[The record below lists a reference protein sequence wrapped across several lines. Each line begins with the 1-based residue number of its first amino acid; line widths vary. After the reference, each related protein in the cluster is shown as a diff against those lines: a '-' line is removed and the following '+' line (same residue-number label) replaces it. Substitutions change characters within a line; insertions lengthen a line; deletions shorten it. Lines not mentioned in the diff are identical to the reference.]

1 MTNEEKRPC
10 EDRTNYENIANEIIS
25 VLAMNH
31 VKFYQVKAI
40 MEIVKAKLRNMDL
53 WKELYEEKAN
63 KLALDDLSCESIEQ
77 LANHLHKAL
86 ESTLK
91 SNS

>member
-10 EDRTNYENIANEIIS
+10 EGRTNYENIANEIIS
-25 VLAMNH
+25 VLAMNN

-53 WKELYEEKAN
+53 WKEL
-63 KLALDDLSCESIEQ
+63 
-77 LANHLHKAL
+77 
-86 ESTLK
+86 
-91 SNS
+91 

>member
-1 MTNEEKRPC
+1 MTDEEKRPC

-53 WKELYEEKAN
+53 WKEL
-63 KLALDDLSCESIEQ
+63 
-77 LANHLHKAL
+77 
-86 ESTLK
+86 
-91 SNS
+91 